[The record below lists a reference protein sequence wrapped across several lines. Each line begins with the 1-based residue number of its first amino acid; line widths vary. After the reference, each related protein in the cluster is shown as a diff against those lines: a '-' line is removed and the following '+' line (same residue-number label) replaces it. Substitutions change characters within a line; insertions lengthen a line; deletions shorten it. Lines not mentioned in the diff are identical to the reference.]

1 MPLSASHAAAA
12 GTHRIARRGPEPRVP
27 SYGVL
32 SAIAKDQIYWFGR
45 RGFIFT
51 SPWVVTPS
59 TVRHPAVV
67 LLTASG
73 KPFELAL
80 SGRTLKCDAVAIA
93 PHTVRGLSAVDVGL
107 VSVNVEVHHPCY
119 GIFRDI
125 PAPGVQCLDR
135 AAFRGFDASLQQSY
149 EGQLTRAEAERLF
162 EALVA
167 GAVAQ
172 LPKGRRRDAR
182 ADRCLRCCASIRPVH
197 SPTSR
202 ASSACRTRALLDYSR
217 AVGMPLR
224 TYQHWLKCMKAAQQ
238 FGVNLP
244 WTQVAQEAGFTDRAL
259 RAHLAAQL
267 RPSAIVRARQP
278 ARARRRLTR
287 VSRARALRS
296 AAASRS

>member
-12 GTHRIARRGPEPRVP
+12 GTLRIARRGPEPRVP

-107 VSVNVEVHHPCY
+107 VSVNVEVHHPSY

-125 PAPGVQCLDR
+125 PAPCVQRLER
-135 AAFRGFDASLQQSY
+135 AAFRDFDTPLQQAY

-172 LPKGRRRDAR
+172 LPKGHRRDAR
-182 ADRCLRCCASIRPVH
+182 ADLLLAFLREH
-197 SPTSR
+197 PTCSLDDVARELGVSYAR
-202 ASSACRTRALLDYSR
+202 ASRLFSR

-244 WTQVAQEAGFTDRAL
+244 WTRVAQEAGFTDS
-259 RAHLAAQL
+259 AHFARTWQ
-267 RPSAIVRARQP
+267 RSFGHPPSYVRDSRHV
-278 ARARRRLTR
+278 R
-287 VSRARALRS
+287 VVA
-296 AAASRS
+296 